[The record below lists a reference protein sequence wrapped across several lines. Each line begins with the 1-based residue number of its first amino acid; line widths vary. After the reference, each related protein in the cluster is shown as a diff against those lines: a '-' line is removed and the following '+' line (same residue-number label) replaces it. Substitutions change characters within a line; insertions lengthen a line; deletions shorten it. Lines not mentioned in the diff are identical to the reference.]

1 MDVEMHHMFRSF
13 KDKFAT
19 DNRMLEIC
27 ITPFIYVA
35 FILFLFAMIPPV
47 LLFSALPSISK
58 FWQEGDRLSTIVLS
72 AIASFFLACG
82 IDSFIEFIYSFGMI
96 AGRIML
102 VGTVFALVLD
112 LVYFYPVFTKKSA
125 RQDNPA

>member
-1 MDVEMHHMFRSF
+1 MFRSF

-35 FILFLFAMIPPV
+35 FILFLLAMIPPV
-47 LLFSALPSISK
+47 LLFSVIPSTSK
-58 FWQEGDRLSTIVLS
+58 FWQEGDRLSIIVLS
-72 AIASFFLACG
+72 AIASFFLAYG
-82 IDSFIEFIYSFGMI
+82 IDSFIEYIYSFGMT

-102 VGTVFALVLD
+102 TGTVFALVLD

-125 RQDNPA
+125 NPDESCVKQ

>member
-1 MDVEMHHMFRSF
+1 MFKSF

-47 LLFSALPSISK
+47 LLFYAMPSISK
-58 FWQEGDRLSTIVLS
+58 FWQEGDRLSIIILS
-72 AIASFFLACG
+72 AIASFFIACG

-125 RQDNPA
+125 SQDNPA